1 MTKQALRELYKQK
14 RAALSPGECLRR
26 NDLLLIQFQ
35 LTEIPYG
42 AGVVLSYWPM
52 EQHTEVNTFLLTD
65 YLQFRM
71 PGLQIAY
78 PVANFADHSMKIML
92 VNDDTDFKKNAYGIA
107 EPVNGIEIAPED
119 LDMVFVPLLAFDKAG
134 HRLGYGK
141 GFYDRFL
148 PSCRANCSRIGF
160 SYFEPLEALP
170 GVGQFDVPLTTGIT
184 PENIYE
190 F

>member
-1 MTKQALRELYKQK
+1 MTKQALRDIYKQ
-14 RAALSPGECLRR
+14 RRSALTEKECLRL

-35 LTEIPYG
+35 QMEIPYD
-42 AGVVLSYWPM
+42 VNILMSYWPL
-52 EQHTEVNTFLLTD
+52 EQFAEVNTFLMTD
-65 YLQFRM
+65 YLQFRL
-71 PGLQIAY
+71 PGLQLAY
-78 PVANFADHSMKIML
+78 PVANFDNHSMKIIL

-107 EPVNGIEIAPED
+107 EPVNGVVIDATAV
-119 LDMVFVPLLAFDKAG
+119 DMVFVPLLAFDKTG

-148 PSCRANCSRIGF
+148 PSCREESFKVGF
-160 SYFEPLEALP
+160 SYFEPMEAIE
-170 GVGQFDVPLTTGIT
+170 GISQFDVPLTTGIT

>member
-1 MTKQALRELYKQK
+1 MTKSALRELYKQK
-14 RAALSPGECLRR
+14 RKQLTDRERVRL

-35 LTEIPYG
+35 QLEIPYN
-42 AGVVLSYWPM
+42 ASVLLSYWPLDA
-52 EQHTEVNTFLLTD
+52 HAEVNTFLMTD

-78 PVANFADHSMKIML
+78 PIANFENTTMEAMV
-92 VNDDTDFKKNAYGIA
+92 VNDGTEFALNQYSIA
-107 EPVNGIEIAPED
+107 EPINGQPIDPADID
-119 LDMVFVPLLAFDKAG
+119 IVLVPLLVFDTAG
-134 HRLGYGK
+134 YRLGYGK

-148 PSCRANCSRIGF
+148 PLCREDIVSIGF
-160 SYFEPLEALP
+160 SYFEPVDP
-170 GVGQFDVPLTTGIT
+170 ISDISQFDVPLTTGIT